1 MALWLQDVVKRYP
14 GGVDA
19 LRGVSLEI
27 PDGDQVALVGPSGSG
42 KTTMLTI
49 MGTLE
54 RPTSG
59 SVRVADRDVVEAPDA
74 ELSGIRAY

>member
-1 MALWLQDVVKRYP
+1 MALQLQDVVKRYP

-19 LRGVSLEI
+19 LRGVTLEV
-27 PDGDQVALVGPSGSG
+27 PDGDEVALVGPSGSG

-59 SVRVADRDVVEAPDA
+59 SVRLLWREDEHLIVP
-74 ELSGIRAY
+74 G